1 MIQNLIEKLAPVYLQ
16 ARQNRLAPGPP
27 AISTKAASGEGYIL
41 FVPSSDVAAV
51 PTGRTDGKSH
61 RTMQSPFQE
70 ELEQSIGESA
80 AQGAAG
86 VVVWVSSKNTS
97 TKVSRGLGGGV
108 GMRGA
113 WAYSLYPGSPG

>member
-1 MIQNLIEKLAPVYLQ
+1 
-16 ARQNRLAPGPP
+16 
-27 AISTKAASGEGYIL
+27 
-41 FVPSSDVAAV
+41 
-51 PTGRTDGKSH
+51 
-61 RTMQSPFQE
+61 MQSPSQE

-108 GMRGA
+108 GMRGD
-113 WAYSLYPGSPG
+113 WAYSLYPRSPG